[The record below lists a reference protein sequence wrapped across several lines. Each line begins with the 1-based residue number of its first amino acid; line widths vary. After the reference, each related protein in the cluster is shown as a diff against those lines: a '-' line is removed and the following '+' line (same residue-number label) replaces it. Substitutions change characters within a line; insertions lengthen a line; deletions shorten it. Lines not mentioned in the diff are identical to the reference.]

1 MYQTNTAFRIP
12 NTFVLDRNR
21 ERKAVF
27 YGRVS
32 TEHEAQLAALE
43 NQMQWYDEQ
52 AKFHPNWT
60 VLDKYIDEG
69 ITGTQ
74 AKKRPA
80 FMQMIEDAKQGEF
93 DLIVTREVC
102 RFARNTVDTLVMTR
116 ELKNYGV
123 EVYFVED
130 NIWTMDGD
138 GELRLTIM
146 ATLAQEESRKISE
159 RVRAGQKISRDN
171 GVLYGSGNIIGY
183 DRVDGTYVINEDQA
197 ETVRMIF
204 DLYLE
209 GLGETKICK
218 ELCRR
223 QRKDGH
229 GNVSWSVSKISR
241 ILRNAT
247 YMGYKCYLKS
257 YSNNYL
263 EQKRIKNLDESTYLY
278 VKGDFEPIIS
288 EEVFKRCEEIRK
300 SRTTKMVVNK
310 GERTYGKKASQDVW
324 LRKLRCACGSTF
336 RKNKWRTNQ
345 RGDTVFGYQ
354 CYNQVNNGSKSFREK
369 NGLDTDGYCDIRM
382 IGDWKLDLMAKKI
395 FESIWT
401 DKKDAVM
408 EAYKLLG
415 ECYQSDSSNNKAT
428 IAAVQGKISRATARL
443 DNLIAMRADGEI
455 SKEKFGELRQKAESE
470 LATLNEELDKLNAVS
485 DESAE
490 FLDMNAIKAAL
501 DEMIDFSGPT
511 IDENIIEK
519 FVSRIT
525 PIDNGHYRWDLNFT
539 QNKKQAIIGSVE
551 GRKGKATADIKE
563 YGENDEHSHRTYDK
577 SIQFSSN
584 GTIAYLCLIAAC
596 VAVIHGGGNFPRYHD
611 FGGLLAFSIELAVQG
626 LIRVAIEPQ
635 VPVEA
640 VLGYHDPGDECFHHT
655 FGHILSFV
663 TMGVL
668 LQRVLE
674 DSQLLGVVYHF
685 LGLSFSGQLFNFLL
699 EVLHLGFQLGALHA
713 EHLPAEV
720 ALSSHLDVGI
730 HLLLEPYQLR
740 LLCFQQCLG
749 IFFFLGVTDVGFQNG
764 ICKGQ
769 HLFLF
774 G

>member
-1 MYQTNTAFRIP
+1 
-12 NTFVLDRNR
+12 
-21 ERKAVF
+21 
-27 YGRVS
+27 
-32 TEHEAQLAALE
+32 
-43 NQMQWYDEQ
+43 MQWYEDQ
-52 AKFHPNWT
+52 AKYHPNWT

-80 FMQMIEDAKQGEF
+80 FMQMIEDAKQGDF

-183 DRVDGTYVINEDQA
+183 DRVNRTYVINEDQA

-218 ELCRR
+218 ELCHR

-278 VKGDFEPIIS
+278 VKGDFEPIIP

-300 SRTTKMVVNK
+300 TRTTKMIVNK
-310 GERTYGKKASQDVW
+310 GERTYGKRASQDVW
-324 LRKLRCACGSTF
+324 LRKLRCSCGSTF

-345 RGDTVFGYQ
+345 RGDTVYGYQ
-354 CYNQVNNGSKSFREK
+354 CYNQVNNGSKGFREK

-382 IGDWKLDLMAKKI
+382 VGDWKLDLMAKKI
-395 FESIWT
+395 FEAIWT
-401 DKKDAVM
+401 DRKEDAKM
-408 EAYKLLG
+408 AYKLLR
-415 ECYQSDSSNNKAT
+415 ECYQADASRNKAT
-428 IAAVQGKISRATARL
+428 IATVQGKISRATGRME
-443 DNLIAMRADGEI
+443 NLIAMRADGEI
-455 SKEKFGELRQKAESE
+455 SKEQFQTLRQKAETE
-470 LATLNEELDKLNAVS
+470 LAALNEELGRLNSAFD
-485 DESAE
+485 DETDA
-490 FLDMNAIKAAL
+490 LDMTAIEVAL
-501 DEMIDFSGPT
+501 DSMLDFSGPS
-511 IDENIIEK
+511 IDSNIIEK
-519 FVSRIT
+519 FVCRIT
-525 PIDNGHYRWDLNFT
+525 PVDNGHYRWDLNFAP
-539 QNKKQAIIGSVE
+539 NKKQAIIGAVE
-551 GRKGKATADIKE
+551 GRKGKASVEIKE
-563 YGENDEHSHRTYDK
+563 YGEDDEHPHRTYDR
-577 SIQFSSN
+577 SIQFSTD
-584 GTIAYLCLIAAC
+584 GTIAYFCLIAAG
-596 VAVIHGGGNFPRYHD
+596 AAAS
-611 FGGLLAFSIELAVQG
+611 LAIGTL
-626 LIRVAIEPQ
+626 
-635 VPVEA
+635 
-640 VLGYHDPGDECFHHT
+640 
-655 FGHILSFV
+655 
-663 TMGVL
+663 
-668 LQRVLE
+668 
-674 DSQLLGVVYHF
+674 
-685 LGLSFSGQLFNFLL
+685 
-699 EVLHLGFQLGALHA
+699 
-713 EHLPAEV
+713 
-720 ALSSHLDVGI
+720 
-730 HLLLEPYQLR
+730 
-740 LLCFQQCLG
+740 
-749 IFFFLGVTDVGFQNG
+749 
-764 ICKGQ
+764 KGEQ
-769 HLFLF
+769 ET
-774 G
+774 

>member
-1 MYQTNTAFRIP
+1 MYQTNTFTPYSTAYL
-12 NTFVLDRNR
+12 LDRNR
-21 ERKAVF
+21 ERKIVF

-43 NQMQWYDEQ
+43 NQMQWYDDQ
-52 AKFHPNWT
+52 AKYHPNWT

-102 RFARNTVDTLVMTR
+102 RFARNTVDTLVVTR

-183 DRVDGTYVINEDQA
+183 DRVNGTYVINEDQA
-197 ETVRMIF
+197 ETVRIIF

-218 ELCRR
+218 ELCKR

-263 EQKRIKNLDESTYLY
+263 EQKRIKNLDDSTYLY
-278 VKGDFEPIIS
+278 IKGDFEPIIS
-288 EEVFKRCEEIRK
+288 EEIFRRCEEIRK
-300 SRTTKMVVNK
+300 SRTTKMIVNK

-369 NGLDTDGYCDIRM
+369 NGLNVDGYCDVRM

-395 FESIWT
+395 FETIWT
-401 DKKDAVM
+401 DRKESVIQ
-408 EAYKLLG
+408 AYKLLN
-415 ECYQSDSSNNKAT
+415 ECFQSNTQNNKAA
-428 IAAVQGKISRATARL
+428 ISALQGKIARTTARL
-443 DNLIAMRADGEI
+443 DNLISMRADGEI
-455 SKEKFGELRQKAESE
+455 SKEQFKSMQQKA
-470 LATLNEELDKLNAVS
+470 TEELEALNAELKRITAETKEG
-485 DESAE
+485 ESS
-490 FLDMNAIKAAL
+490 LDMAAIQSAL
-501 DEMIDFSGPT
+501 DEILDFSKPT
-511 IDENIIEK
+511 INEKLIDK

-525 PIDNGHYRWDLNFT
+525 PIDNGHYRWDLNFAPGP
-539 QNKKQAIIGSVE
+539 KQAIIGHIE
-551 GRKGKATADIKE
+551 GRKGKGSVEVKE
-563 YGENDEHSHRTYDK
+563 YGENDEHSHRTYDQTIK
-577 SIQFSSN
+577 FSSN
-584 GTIAYLCLIAAC
+584 GTIAYLSLIAAC
-596 VAVIHGGGNFPRYHD
+596 AAAR
-611 FGGLLAFSIELAVQG
+611 
-626 LIRVAIEPQ
+626 RAI
-635 VPVEA
+635 
-640 VLGYHDPGDECFHHT
+640 GT
-655 FGHILSFV
+655 
-663 TMGVL
+663 
-668 LQRVLE
+668 R
-674 DSQLLGVVYHF
+674 
-685 LGLSFSGQLFNFLL
+685 
-699 EVLHLGFQLGALHA
+699 
-713 EHLPAEV
+713 
-720 ALSSHLDVGI
+720 
-730 HLLLEPYQLR
+730 
-740 LLCFQQCLG
+740 
-749 IFFFLGVTDVGFQNG
+749 
-764 ICKGQ
+764 KGEQ
-769 HLFLF
+769 ET
-774 G
+774 

>member
-1 MYQTNTAFRIP
+1 MYQTNTVFQIP

-43 NQMQWYDEQ
+43 NQMQWYEDQ
-52 AKFHPNWT
+52 AKYHPNWT

-80 FMQMIEDAKQGEF
+80 FMQMIEDAKQGDF

-183 DRVDGTYVINEDQA
+183 DRVNGTYVINEDQA

-204 DLYLE
+204 ALYLE

-257 YSNNYL
+257 FSNNYL

-278 VKGDFEPIIS
+278 VKGDFEPIIP

-300 SRTTKMVVNK
+300 TRTTKMIVNK
-310 GERTYGKKASQDVW
+310 GERTYGKRASQDVW
-324 LRKLRCACGSTF
+324 LRKLRCSCGSTF

-345 RGDTVFGYQ
+345 RGDTVYGYQ
-354 CYNQVNNGSKSFREK
+354 CYNQVNNGSKGFREK

-395 FESIWT
+395 FEVIWT
-401 DKKDAVM
+401 GRKEDAKL
-408 EAYKLLG
+408 AYKLLR
-415 ECYQSDSSNNKAT
+415 ECYQADASRNKAT
-428 IAAVQGKISRATARL
+428 IAAIQGKISRVTGRME
-443 DNLIAMRADGEI
+443 NLIAMRADGEI
-455 SKEKFGELRQKAESE
+455 SKEQFQTLRQKVETE
-470 LATLNEELDKLNAVS
+470 LAALNEELGRLNSAFD
-485 DESAE
+485 DETEA
-490 FLDMNAIKAAL
+490 LDMTAIEAAL
-501 DEMIDFSGPT
+501 DSMLDFSGPS
-511 IDENIIEK
+511 IDSNVIEK
-519 FVSRIT
+519 FVCRIT
-525 PIDNGHYRWDLNFT
+525 PVDNGHYRWDLNFAP
-539 QNKKQAIIGSVE
+539 NKKQAIIGAIE
-551 GRKGKATADIKE
+551 GRKGKASVEIKE
-563 YGENDEHSHRTYDK
+563 YGEDDEHPHRTYDR
-577 SIQFSSN
+577 SIQFSTD
-584 GTIAYLCLIAAC
+584 GTIAYFCLIAAC
-596 VAVIHGGGNFPRYHD
+596 AAARRAMGTRK
-611 FGGLLAFSIELAVQG
+611 GLQE
-626 LIRVAIEPQ
+626 
-635 VPVEA
+635 
-640 VLGYHDPGDECFHHT
+640 T
-655 FGHILSFV
+655 
-663 TMGVL
+663 
-668 LQRVLE
+668 
-674 DSQLLGVVYHF
+674 
-685 LGLSFSGQLFNFLL
+685 
-699 EVLHLGFQLGALHA
+699 
-713 EHLPAEV
+713 
-720 ALSSHLDVGI
+720 
-730 HLLLEPYQLR
+730 
-740 LLCFQQCLG
+740 
-749 IFFFLGVTDVGFQNG
+749 
-764 ICKGQ
+764 
-769 HLFLF
+769 
-774 G
+774 

>member
-1 MYQTNTAFRIP
+1 MYQTNTVFQIP

-43 NQMQWYDEQ
+43 NQMQWYEDQ
-52 AKFHPNWT
+52 AKYHPNWT

-80 FMQMIEDAKQGEF
+80 FMQMIEDAKQGDF

-183 DRVDGTYVINEDQA
+183 DRVNGTYVINEDQA

-278 VKGDFEPIIS
+278 VKGDFEPIIP

-300 SRTTKMVVNK
+300 TRTTKMIVNK
-310 GERTYGKKASQDVW
+310 GERTYGKRASQDVW
-324 LRKLRCACGSTF
+324 LRKLRCSCGSTF

-345 RGDTVFGYQ
+345 RGDTVYGYQ
-354 CYNQVNNGSKSFREK
+354 CYNQVNNGSKGFREK

-382 IGDWKLDLMAKKI
+382 VGDWKLDLMAKKI
-395 FESIWT
+395 FETIWT
-401 DKKDAVM
+401 DRKEDAKL
-408 EAYKLLG
+408 AYKLLR
-415 ECYQSDSSNNKAT
+415 ECYQADASRNKAT
-428 IAAVQGKISRATARL
+428 IAAVQGKISRATGRME
-443 DNLIAMRADGEI
+443 NLIAMRADGEI
-455 SKEKFGELRQKAESE
+455 SKEQFQTLRQKAETE
-470 LATLNEELDKLNAVS
+470 LAALNEELGRLNSAFD
-485 DESAE
+485 DETDA
-490 FLDMNAIKAAL
+490 LDMAAIEAAL
-501 DEMIDFSGPT
+501 DSMLDFSGPT
-511 IDENIIEK
+511 IDSNIIEK
-519 FVSRIT
+519 FVCRIT
-525 PIDNGHYRWDLNFT
+525 PVDNGHYRWDLNFAP
-539 QNKKQAIIGSVE
+539 NKKQAIIGAVE
-551 GRKGKATADIKE
+551 GRKGKASVEIKE
-563 YGENDEHSHRTYDK
+563 YGEDDEHPHRTYDR
-577 SIQFSSN
+577 SIQFSTD
-584 GTIAYLCLIAAC
+584 GTIAYFCLIAAC
-596 VAVIHGGGNFPRYHD
+596 ADRLINRGFLLIEHCSHSPSYVTRKSFRFP
-611 FGGLLAFSIELAVQG
+611 L
-626 LIRVAIEPQ
+626 
-635 VPVEA
+635 
-640 VLGYHDPGDECFHHT
+640 T
-655 FGHILSFV
+655 LS
-663 TMGVL
+663 
-668 LQRVLE
+668 
-674 DSQLLGVVYHF
+674 S
-685 LGLSFSGQLFNFLL
+685 SFSSCP
-699 EVLHLGFQLGALHA
+699 
-713 EHLPAEV
+713 LP
-720 ALSSHLDVGI
+720 
-730 HLLLEPYQLR
+730 
-740 LLCFQQCLG
+740 
-749 IFFFLGVTDVGFQNG
+749 
-764 ICKGQ
+764 
-769 HLFLF
+769 
-774 G
+774 

>member
-1 MYQTNTAFRIP
+1 MYNVNTAYNTNTALRMPGTMI
-12 NTFVLDRNR
+12 LDRNR
-21 ERKAVF
+21 ERRIVF

-43 NQMQWYDEQ
+43 NQMQWYDDQ

-80 FMQMIEDAKQGEF
+80 FMQMVRDAKQGEF

-102 RFARNTVDTLVMTR
+102 RFARNTVDTLVVTR

-146 ATLAQEESRKISE
+146 ATLAQEESRKVSE
-159 RVRAGQKISRDN
+159 RVRAGQQISRQN
-171 GVLYGSGNIIGY
+171 GTLYGCGNIIGY
-183 DRVDGTYVINEDQA
+183 DLKRNIGEDGKWNPSENTYVINEEQA

-288 EEVFKRCEEIRK
+288 EEVFQHCEEIRK
-300 SRTTKMVVNK
+300 SRTTKMIVNK

-401 DKKDAVM
+401 DRKAAVL
-408 EAYKLLG
+408 EAYKILR
-415 ECYQSDSSNNKAT
+415 ECYQSDSHNNKAT
-428 IAAVQGKISRATARL
+428 ISAIQGKIARSSAKM
-443 DNLIAMRADGEI
+443 DNLITMRADGEI
-455 SKEKFGELRQKAESE
+455 SKEQFQSLRKKTE
-470 LATLNEELDKLNAVS
+470 EELSSLNAELERLNVS
-485 DESAE
+485 FEDET
-490 FLDMNAIKAAL
+490 AAL
-501 DEMIDFSGPT
+501 DLSAIQAALDTMVDFSSDK
-511 IDENIIEK
+511 IDESVIDK

-525 PIDNGHYRWDLNFT
+525 PIDNGHYRWDLNFAPGR
-539 QNKKQAIIGSVE
+539 KQAIIGCVE
-551 GRKGKATADIKE
+551 GRKGKATAEVKE
-563 YGENDEHSHRTYDK
+563 YGEDNECPHHTYDK
-577 SIQFSSN
+577 SIQFSAN

-596 VAVIHGGGNFPRYHD
+596 AAAR
-611 FGGLLAFSIELAVQG
+611 
-626 LIRVAIEPQ
+626 RAI
-635 VPVEA
+635 
-640 VLGYHDPGDECFHHT
+640 GT
-655 FGHILSFV
+655 
-663 TMGVL
+663 
-668 LQRVLE
+668 R
-674 DSQLLGVVYHF
+674 
-685 LGLSFSGQLFNFLL
+685 
-699 EVLHLGFQLGALHA
+699 
-713 EHLPAEV
+713 
-720 ALSSHLDVGI
+720 
-730 HLLLEPYQLR
+730 
-740 LLCFQQCLG
+740 
-749 IFFFLGVTDVGFQNG
+749 NG
-764 ICKGQ
+764 EQ
-769 HLFLF
+769 ET
-774 G
+774 

>member
-1 MYQTNTAFRIP
+1 
-12 NTFVLDRNR
+12 
-21 ERKAVF
+21 
-27 YGRVS
+27 
-32 TEHEAQLAALE
+32 
-43 NQMQWYDEQ
+43 
-52 AKFHPNWT
+52 
-60 VLDKYIDEG
+60 
-69 ITGTQ
+69 
-74 AKKRPA
+74 
-80 FMQMIEDAKQGEF
+80 MIEDAKQGEF

-116 ELKNYGV
+116 QLKNYGV

-183 DRVDGTYVINEDQA
+183 DRVGGTYVINEEQA
-197 ETVRMIF
+197 ETVQMIF

-218 ELCRR
+218 ELCRC

-300 SRTTKMVVNK
+300 SRTTKMIVNK

-336 RKNKWRTNQ
+336 RKNKWRKNQ

-369 NGLDTDGYCDIRM
+369 NGLDTEGYCGIRM

-395 FESIWT
+395 FETIWT
-401 DKKDAVM
+401 DRKSAVI
-408 EAYKLLG
+408 EAYKLLQ
-415 ECYQSDSSNNKAT
+415 ECYQSDNNKNTAT
-428 IAAVQGKISRATARL
+428 ISAIQGKLSRATARM

-455 SKEKFGELRQKAESE
+455 SKEQFQGMRKKAETE
-470 LATLNEELDKLNAVS
+470 IAALNEELNKLNITS
-485 DESAE
+485 DETVQS
-490 FLDMNAIKAAL
+490 LDMEAIKKAL
-501 DEMIDFSGPT
+501 DEVIDFSGPK
-511 IDENIIEK
+511 ISENIIDK

-525 PIDNGHYRWDLNFT
+525 PIDDGHYRWDLNFT
-539 QNKKQAIIGSVE
+539 LGSKQAIIGCIE
-551 GRKGKATADIKE
+551 GRKGKASVEIKE

-596 VAVIHGGGNFPRYHD
+596 AALR
-611 FGGLLAFSIELAVQG
+611 
-626 LIRVAIEPQ
+626 RAI
-635 VPVEA
+635 
-640 VLGYHDPGDECFHHT
+640 GT
-655 FGHILSFV
+655 
-663 TMGVL
+663 
-668 LQRVLE
+668 R
-674 DSQLLGVVYHF
+674 
-685 LGLSFSGQLFNFLL
+685 
-699 EVLHLGFQLGALHA
+699 
-713 EHLPAEV
+713 
-720 ALSSHLDVGI
+720 
-730 HLLLEPYQLR
+730 
-740 LLCFQQCLG
+740 
-749 IFFFLGVTDVGFQNG
+749 
-764 ICKGQ
+764 KGEQ
-769 HLFLF
+769 ET
-774 G
+774 

>member
-1 MYQTNTAFRIP
+1 MYQTNTVFQIP

-43 NQMQWYDEQ
+43 NQMQWYEDQ
-52 AKFHPNWT
+52 AKYHPNWT

-80 FMQMIEDAKQGEF
+80 FMQMIEDAKQGDF

-183 DRVDGTYVINEDQA
+183 DRVNGTYVINEDQA

-223 QRKDGH
+223 QWKDGH

-241 ILRNAT
+241 ILKNAT

-257 YSNNYL
+257 FSNNYL

-278 VKGDFEPIIS
+278 VKGDFEPIIP

-300 SRTTKMVVNK
+300 TRTTKMIVNK
-310 GERTYGKKASQDVW
+310 GERTYGKRASQDVW
-324 LRKLRCACGSTF
+324 LRKLRCSCGSTF

-345 RGDTVFGYQ
+345 RGDTVYGYQ
-354 CYNQVNNGSKSFREK
+354 CYNQVNNGSKGFREK

-395 FESIWT
+395 FEVIWT
-401 DKKDAVM
+401 GRKEDAKL
-408 EAYKLLG
+408 AYKLLR
-415 ECYQSDSSNNKAT
+415 ECYQADASRNKAT
-428 IAAVQGKISRATARL
+428 IAAIQGKISRVTGRME
-443 DNLIAMRADGEI
+443 NLIAMRADGEI
-455 SKEKFGELRQKAESE
+455 SKEQFQTLRQKAETE
-470 LATLNEELDKLNAVS
+470 LAALNEELGRLNSAFD
-485 DESAE
+485 DETDT
-490 FLDMNAIKAAL
+490 LDMTAIEAAL
-501 DEMIDFSGPT
+501 DSMLDFSGPS
-511 IDENIIEK
+511 IDSNIIEK
-519 FVSRIT
+519 FVCRIT
-525 PIDNGHYRWDLNFT
+525 PVDNGHYRWDLNFAP
-539 QNKKQAIIGSVE
+539 NKKQAIIGAIE
-551 GRKGKATADIKE
+551 GRKGKASVEIKE
-563 YGENDEHSHRTYDK
+563 YGEDDEHPHRTYDR
-577 SIQFSSN
+577 SIQFSTD
-584 GTIAYLCLIAAC
+584 GTIAYFCLIAAC
-596 VAVIHGGGNFPRYHD
+596 AAAS
-611 FGGLLAFSIELAVQG
+611 LAIG
-626 LIRVAIEPQ
+626 TR
-635 VPVEA
+635 
-640 VLGYHDPGDECFHHT
+640 
-655 FGHILSFV
+655 
-663 TMGVL
+663 
-668 LQRVLE
+668 
-674 DSQLLGVVYHF
+674 
-685 LGLSFSGQLFNFLL
+685 
-699 EVLHLGFQLGALHA
+699 
-713 EHLPAEV
+713 
-720 ALSSHLDVGI
+720 
-730 HLLLEPYQLR
+730 
-740 LLCFQQCLG
+740 
-749 IFFFLGVTDVGFQNG
+749 
-764 ICKGQ
+764 
-769 HLFLF
+769 
-774 G
+774 

>member
-1 MYQTNTAFRIP
+1 MYQTNTVFQIP

-43 NQMQWYDEQ
+43 NQMQWYEDQ
-52 AKFHPNWT
+52 AKYHPNWT

-80 FMQMIEDAKQGEF
+80 FMQMIEDAKQGDF

-183 DRVDGTYVINEDQA
+183 DRVNGTYVINEDQA

-278 VKGDFEPIIS
+278 DAAVKGIAKHFRNVRCKPPFLSHRRQPSRFLKLVLDGCYPHSTQVHII
-288 EEVFKRCEEIRK
+288 
-300 SRTTKMVVNK
+300 N
-310 GERTYGKKASQDVW
+310 
-324 LRKLRCACGSTF
+324 
-336 RKNKWRTNQ
+336 
-345 RGDTVFGYQ
+345 
-354 CYNQVNNGSKSFREK
+354 
-369 NGLDTDGYCDIRM
+369 
-382 IGDWKLDLMAKKI
+382 
-395 FESIWT
+395 
-401 DKKDAVM
+401 
-408 EAYKLLG
+408 
-415 ECYQSDSSNNKAT
+415 
-428 IAAVQGKISRATARL
+428 
-443 DNLIAMRADGEI
+443 
-455 SKEKFGELRQKAESE
+455 
-470 LATLNEELDKLNAVS
+470 
-485 DESAE
+485 
-490 FLDMNAIKAAL
+490 
-501 DEMIDFSGPT
+501 
-511 IDENIIEK
+511 
-519 FVSRIT
+519 
-525 PIDNGHYRWDLNFT
+525 
-539 QNKKQAIIGSVE
+539 
-551 GRKGKATADIKE
+551 
-563 YGENDEHSHRTYDK
+563 HSHR
-577 SIQFSSN
+577 
-584 GTIAYLCLIAAC
+584 LCLFGVDDQLLADTVVSEDIP
-596 VAVIHGGGNFPRYHD
+596 VAVEHTVLHR
-611 FGGLLAFSIELAVQG
+611 GLLSGFYTDGCLAALVLCKRCHYRKPQFAVAVKGFDVIVEEKHLNTVFLQQPSVLKGIHCVSRKTGNLTGNNHIELLLPCILNHFHKLRTLLSRCSRNTFINILCGQSPVRSCRQNW
-626 LIRVAIEPQ
+626 LI
-635 VPVEA
+635 PVK
-640 VLGYHDPGDECFHHT
+640 L
-655 FGHILSFV
+655 V
-663 TMGVL
+663 T
-668 LQRVLE
+668 E
-674 DSQLLGVVYHF
+674 S
-685 LGLSFSGQLFNFLL
+685 
-699 EVLHLGFQLGALHA
+699 
-713 EHLPAEV
+713 
-720 ALSSHLDVGI
+720 
-730 HLLLEPYQLR
+730 
-740 LLCFQQCLG
+740 
-749 IFFFLGVTDVGFQNG
+749 
-764 ICKGQ
+764 
-769 HLFLF
+769 
-774 G
+774 

>member
-1 MYQTNTAFRIP
+1 MYQTNTFIP
-12 NTFVLDRNR
+12 YSTAYLLDRNR
-21 ERKAVF
+21 ERRIVF

-43 NQMQWYDEQ
+43 NQMQWYDDQ
-52 AKFHPNWT
+52 AKYHPNWT

-102 RFARNTVDTLVMTR
+102 RFARNTVDTLVVTR

-183 DRVDGTYVINEDQA
+183 DRVNGTYVINEDQA

-288 EEVFKRCEEIRK
+288 EEIFRRCEEIRK
-300 SRTTKMVVNK
+300 SRTTKMIVNK

-369 NGLDTDGYCDIRM
+369 NGLNVDGYCDVRM

-395 FESIWT
+395 FETIWT
-401 DKKDAVM
+401 DRKESVIQ
-408 EAYKLLG
+408 AYKLLN
-415 ECYQSDSSNNKAT
+415 ECFQSNTQNNKAA
-428 IAAVQGKISRATARL
+428 ISALQGKIARTTARL
-443 DNLIAMRADGEI
+443 DNLISMRADGEI
-455 SKEKFGELRQKAESE
+455 SKEQFKSMQQKA
-470 LATLNEELDKLNAVS
+470 TEELEALNAELKRITVETKEG
-485 DESAE
+485 ESS
-490 FLDMNAIKAAL
+490 LDMAAIQSAL
-501 DEMIDFSGPT
+501 DEILDFSKPT
-511 IDENIIEK
+511 INEKLIDK

-525 PIDNGHYRWDLNFT
+525 PIDNGHYRWDLNFAPGP
-539 QNKKQAIIGSVE
+539 KQAIIGLIE
-551 GRKGKATADIKE
+551 GRKGKGSVEVKE
-563 YGENDEHSHRTYDK
+563 YGENDEHSHRTYDQTIK
-577 SIQFSSN
+577 FSSN
-584 GTIAYLCLIAAC
+584 GTIAYLSLIAAC
-596 VAVIHGGGNFPRYHD
+596 AAER
-611 FGGLLAFSIELAVQG
+611 
-626 LIRVAIEPQ
+626 RAI
-635 VPVEA
+635 
-640 VLGYHDPGDECFHHT
+640 GT
-655 FGHILSFV
+655 
-663 TMGVL
+663 
-668 LQRVLE
+668 R
-674 DSQLLGVVYHF
+674 
-685 LGLSFSGQLFNFLL
+685 
-699 EVLHLGFQLGALHA
+699 
-713 EHLPAEV
+713 
-720 ALSSHLDVGI
+720 
-730 HLLLEPYQLR
+730 
-740 LLCFQQCLG
+740 
-749 IFFFLGVTDVGFQNG
+749 
-764 ICKGQ
+764 KGEQ
-769 HLFLF
+769 DT
-774 G
+774 

>member
-1 MYQTNTAFRIP
+1 
-12 NTFVLDRNR
+12 
-21 ERKAVF
+21 
-27 YGRVS
+27 
-32 TEHEAQLAALE
+32 
-43 NQMQWYDEQ
+43 MQWYEDQ
-52 AKFHPNWT
+52 AKYHPNWT

-80 FMQMIEDAKQGEF
+80 FMQMIEDAKQGDF

-183 DRVDGTYVINEDQA
+183 DRVNRTYVINEDQA

-218 ELCRR
+218 ELCHR

-278 VKGDFEPIIS
+278 VKGDFEPIIP

-300 SRTTKMVVNK
+300 TRTTKMIVNK
-310 GERTYGKKASQDVW
+310 GERTYGKRASQDVW
-324 LRKLRCACGSTF
+324 LRKLRCSCGSTF

-345 RGDTVFGYQ
+345 RGDTVYGYQ
-354 CYNQVNNGSKSFREK
+354 CYNQVNNGSKGFREK

-382 IGDWKLDLMAKKI
+382 VGDWKLDLMAKKI
-395 FESIWT
+395 FEAIWT
-401 DKKDAVM
+401 DRKEDAKM
-408 EAYKLLG
+408 AYKLLR
-415 ECYQSDSSNNKAT
+415 ECYQADASRNKAT
-428 IAAVQGKISRATARL
+428 IATVQGKISRATGRME
-443 DNLIAMRADGEI
+443 NLIAMRADGEI
-455 SKEKFGELRQKAESE
+455 SKEQFQTLRQKAETE
-470 LATLNEELDKLNAVS
+470 LAALNEELGRLNSAFD
-485 DESAE
+485 DETDA
-490 FLDMNAIKAAL
+490 LDMTAIEAAL
-501 DEMIDFSGPT
+501 DSMLDFSGPS
-511 IDENIIEK
+511 IDSNIIEK
-519 FVSRIT
+519 FVCRIT
-525 PIDNGHYRWDLNFT
+525 PVDNGHYRWDLNFAP
-539 QNKKQAIIGSVE
+539 NKKQAIIGAVE
-551 GRKGKATADIKE
+551 GRKGKASVEIKE
-563 YGENDEHSHRTYDK
+563 YGEDDEHPHRTYDR
-577 SIQFSSN
+577 SIQFSTD
-584 GTIAYLCLIAAC
+584 GTIAYFCLIAA
-596 VAVIHGGGNFPRYHD
+596 
-611 FGGLLAFSIELAVQG
+611 
-626 LIRVAIEPQ
+626 
-635 VPVEA
+635 
-640 VLGYHDPGDECFHHT
+640 
-655 FGHILSFV
+655 
-663 TMGVL
+663 
-668 LQRVLE
+668 
-674 DSQLLGVVYHF
+674 
-685 LGLSFSGQLFNFLL
+685 
-699 EVLHLGFQLGALHA
+699 
-713 EHLPAEV
+713 
-720 ALSSHLDVGI
+720 
-730 HLLLEPYQLR
+730 
-740 LLCFQQCLG
+740 
-749 IFFFLGVTDVGFQNG
+749 
-764 ICKGQ
+764 
-769 HLFLF
+769 
-774 G
+774 

>member
-1 MYQTNTAFRIP
+1 MYQTNMVFQIP

-43 NQMQWYDEQ
+43 NQMQWYEDQ
-52 AKFHPNWT
+52 AKYHPNWT

-80 FMQMIEDAKQGEF
+80 FMQMIEDAKQGDF

-183 DRVDGTYVINEDQA
+183 DRVNGTYVINEDQA

-241 ILRNAT
+241 ILKNAT

-257 YSNNYL
+257 FSNNYL

-278 VKGDFEPIIS
+278 VKGDFEPIIP

-300 SRTTKMVVNK
+300 TRTTKMIVNK
-310 GERTYGKKASQDVW
+310 GERTYGKRASQDVW
-324 LRKLRCACGSTF
+324 LRKLRCSCGSTF

-345 RGDTVFGYQ
+345 RGDTVYGYQ
-354 CYNQVNNGSKSFREK
+354 CYNQVNNGSKGFREK

-395 FESIWT
+395 FEVIWT
-401 DKKDAVM
+401 GRKEDAKL
-408 EAYKLLG
+408 AYKLLR
-415 ECYQSDSSNNKAT
+415 ECYQADASRNKAT
-428 IAAVQGKISRATARL
+428 IAAIQGKISRVTGRME
-443 DNLIAMRADGEI
+443 NLIAMRADGEI
-455 SKEKFGELRQKAESE
+455 SKEQFQTLRQKVETE
-470 LATLNEELDKLNAVS
+470 LAALNEELGRLNSAFD
-485 DESAE
+485 DETEA
-490 FLDMNAIKAAL
+490 LDMTAIEAAL
-501 DEMIDFSGPT
+501 DSMLDFSGPS
-511 IDENIIEK
+511 IDSNIIEK
-519 FVSRIT
+519 FVCRIT
-525 PIDNGHYRWDLNFT
+525 PVDNGHYRWDLNFAP
-539 QNKKQAIIGSVE
+539 NKKQAIIGAIE
-551 GRKGKATADIKE
+551 GRKGKTSVEIKE
-563 YGENDEHSHRTYDK
+563 YGEDDEHPHRTYDR
-577 SIQFSSN
+577 SIQFSTD
-584 GTIAYLCLIAAC
+584 GTIAYFCLIAAC
-596 VAVIHGGGNFPRYHD
+596 AAARRAMGTRK
-611 FGGLLAFSIELAVQG
+611 GLQE
-626 LIRVAIEPQ
+626 
-635 VPVEA
+635 
-640 VLGYHDPGDECFHHT
+640 T
-655 FGHILSFV
+655 
-663 TMGVL
+663 
-668 LQRVLE
+668 
-674 DSQLLGVVYHF
+674 
-685 LGLSFSGQLFNFLL
+685 
-699 EVLHLGFQLGALHA
+699 
-713 EHLPAEV
+713 
-720 ALSSHLDVGI
+720 
-730 HLLLEPYQLR
+730 
-740 LLCFQQCLG
+740 
-749 IFFFLGVTDVGFQNG
+749 
-764 ICKGQ
+764 
-769 HLFLF
+769 
-774 G
+774 

>member
-1 MYQTNTAFRIP
+1 MYQANTVFKIP
-12 NTFVLDRNR
+12 NTFILDRNR

-43 NQMQWYDEQ
+43 NQMQWYEDQ
-52 AKFHPNWT
+52 AKYHPNWT

-80 FMQMIEDAKQGEF
+80 FMQMIEDAKRGDF

-116 ELKNYGV
+116 ELKNFGV

-183 DRVDGTYVINEDQA
+183 DRVNGTYVINEDQA

-278 VKGDFEPIIS
+278 VKGDFEPIIP

-300 SRTTKMVVNK
+300 TRTTKMIVNK
-310 GERTYGKKASQDVW
+310 GERTYGKRASQDVW

-345 RGDTVFGYQ
+345 RGDTVYGYQ
-354 CYNQVNNGSKSFREK
+354 CYNQVNNGSKVFREK

-401 DKKDAVM
+401 DRKEDAKL
-408 EAYKLLG
+408 AYKLLR
-415 ECYQSDSSNNKAT
+415 ECYQSDASRNKGT
-428 IAAVQGKISRATARL
+428 IAAVQGKISRATARME
-443 DNLIAMRADGEI
+443 NLIAMRADGEI
-455 SKEKFGELRQKAESE
+455 SKEQFQTLRQKAETE
-470 LATLNEELDKLNAVS
+470 LADLNEELNRLNAAFE
-485 DESAE
+485 DETDA
-490 FLDMNAIKAAL
+490 LDIAAIEAAL
-501 DEMIDFSGPT
+501 DSMLDFSVQT
-511 IDENIIEK
+511 IDSNIIEK
-519 FVSRIT
+519 FVCRIT
-525 PIDNGHYRWDLNFT
+525 PVDNGHYRWDLNFAP
-539 QNKKQAIIGSVE
+539 NKKQAIIGAIK
-551 GRKGKATADIKE
+551 GRKGKASVEIKE
-563 YGENDEHSHRTYDK
+563 YGEDDEHPHRTYDR
-577 SIQFSSN
+577 SIQFSTD
-584 GTIAYLCLIAAC
+584 GTIAYFCLMAAC
-596 VAVIHGGGNFPRYHD
+596 AAARR
-611 FGGLLAFSIELAVQG
+611 A
-626 LIRVAIEPQ
+626 
-635 VPVEA
+635 
-640 VLGYHDPGDECFHHT
+640 
-655 FGHILSFV
+655 
-663 TMGVL
+663 MGT
-668 LQRVLE
+668 R
-674 DSQLLGVVYHF
+674 
-685 LGLSFSGQLFNFLL
+685 
-699 EVLHLGFQLGALHA
+699 
-713 EHLPAEV
+713 
-720 ALSSHLDVGI
+720 
-730 HLLLEPYQLR
+730 
-740 LLCFQQCLG
+740 
-749 IFFFLGVTDVGFQNG
+749 
-764 ICKGQ
+764 KGEQ
-769 HLFLF
+769 DT
-774 G
+774 

>member
-1 MYQTNTAFRIP
+1 MYQTNTFTPYSTAYL
-12 NTFVLDRNR
+12 LDRNR
-21 ERKAVF
+21 ERKIVF

-43 NQMQWYDEQ
+43 NQMQWYDDQ
-52 AKFHPNWT
+52 AKYHPNWT

-102 RFARNTVDTLVMTR
+102 RFARNTVDTLVVTR

-183 DRVDGTYVINEDQA
+183 DRVNGTYVINEDQA
-197 ETVRMIF
+197 ETVRIIF

-218 ELCRR
+218 ELCKR

-263 EQKRIKNLDESTYLY
+263 EQKRIKNLDDSTYLY
-278 VKGDFEPIIS
+278 IKGDFEPIIS
-288 EEVFKRCEEIRK
+288 EEIFRRCEEIRK
-300 SRTTKMVVNK
+300 SRTTKMIVNK

-369 NGLDTDGYCDIRM
+369 NGLNVDGYCDVRM

-395 FESIWT
+395 FETIWT
-401 DKKDAVM
+401 DRKESVIQ
-408 EAYKLLG
+408 AYKLLN
-415 ECYQSDSSNNKAT
+415 ECFQSNTQNNKAA
-428 IAAVQGKISRATARL
+428 ISALQGKIARTTARL
-443 DNLIAMRADGEI
+443 DNLISMRADGEI
-455 SKEKFGELRQKAESE
+455 SKEQFKSMQQKA
-470 LATLNEELDKLNAVS
+470 TEELEALNAELKRITAETKEG
-485 DESAE
+485 ESS
-490 FLDMNAIKAAL
+490 LDMAAIQSAL
-501 DEMIDFSGPT
+501 DEILDFSKPT
-511 IDENIIEK
+511 INEKLIDK

-525 PIDNGHYRWDLNFT
+525 PIDNGHYRWDLNFAPGP
-539 QNKKQAIIGSVE
+539 KQAIIGHIE
-551 GRKGKATADIKE
+551 GRKGKGSVEVKE
-563 YGENDEHSHRTYDK
+563 YGENDEHSHRTYDQTIK
-577 SIQFSSN
+577 FSSN
-584 GTIAYLCLIAAC
+584 GTIAYLSLIAAC
-596 VAVIHGGGNFPRYHD
+596 AER
-611 FGGLLAFSIELAVQG
+611 QK
-626 LIRVAIEPQ
+626 Q
-635 VPVEA
+635 W
-640 VLGYHDPGDECFHHT
+640 
-655 FGHILSFV
+655 
-663 TMGVL
+663 
-668 LQRVLE
+668 
-674 DSQLLGVVYHF
+674 
-685 LGLSFSGQLFNFLL
+685 
-699 EVLHLGFQLGALHA
+699 GF
-713 EHLPAEV
+713 
-720 ALSSHLDVGI
+720 
-730 HLLLEPYQLR
+730 
-740 LLCFQQCLG
+740 
-749 IFFFLGVTDVGFQNG
+749 
-764 ICKGQ
+764 
-769 HLFLF
+769 
-774 G
+774 

>member
-1 MYQTNTAFRIP
+1 MYQANTVFKIP
-12 NTFVLDRNR
+12 NTFILDRNR

-43 NQMQWYDEQ
+43 NQMQWYEDQ
-52 AKFHPNWT
+52 AKYHPNWT

-80 FMQMIEDAKQGEF
+80 FMQMIEDAKRGDF

-116 ELKNYGV
+116 ELKNFGV

-183 DRVDGTYVINEDQA
+183 DRVNGTYVINEDQA

-278 VKGDFEPIIS
+278 VKGDFEPIIP

-300 SRTTKMVVNK
+300 TRTTKMIVNK
-310 GERTYGKKASQDVW
+310 GERTYGKRASQDVW

-345 RGDTVFGYQ
+345 RGDTVYGYQ
-354 CYNQVNNGSKSFREK
+354 CYNQVNNGSKVFREK

-401 DKKDAVM
+401 DRKEDAKL
-408 EAYKLLG
+408 AYKLLR
-415 ECYQSDSSNNKAT
+415 ECYQSDASRNKGT
-428 IAAVQGKISRATARL
+428 IAAVQGKISRATARME
-443 DNLIAMRADGEI
+443 NLIAMRADGEI
-455 SKEKFGELRQKAESE
+455 SKEQFQTLRQKAETE
-470 LATLNEELDKLNAVS
+470 LADLNEELNRLNAAFE
-485 DESAE
+485 DETDA
-490 FLDMNAIKAAL
+490 LDIAAIEAAL
-501 DEMIDFSGPT
+501 DSMLDFSVQT
-511 IDENIIEK
+511 IDSNIIEK
-519 FVSRIT
+519 FVCRIT
-525 PIDNGHYRWDLNFT
+525 PVDNGHYRWDLNFAP
-539 QNKKQAIIGSVE
+539 NKKQAIIGAIK
-551 GRKGKATADIKE
+551 GRKGKASVEIKE
-563 YGENDEHSHRTYDK
+563 YGEDDEHPHRTYDR
-577 SIQFSSN
+577 SIQFSTD
-584 GTIAYLCLIAAC
+584 GTIAYFCLMAAC
-596 VAVIHGGGNFPRYHD
+596 DASN
-611 FGGLLAFSIELAVQG
+611 
-626 LIRVAIEPQ
+626 
-635 VPVEA
+635 
-640 VLGYHDPGDECFHHT
+640 T
-655 FGHILSFV
+655 
-663 TMGVL
+663 
-668 LQRVLE
+668 
-674 DSQLLGVVYHF
+674 
-685 LGLSFSGQLFNFLL
+685 
-699 EVLHLGFQLGALHA
+699 
-713 EHLPAEV
+713 
-720 ALSSHLDVGI
+720 
-730 HLLLEPYQLR
+730 
-740 LLCFQQCLG
+740 
-749 IFFFLGVTDVGFQNG
+749 
-764 ICKGQ
+764 
-769 HLFLF
+769 
-774 G
+774 

>member
-1 MYQTNTAFRIP
+1 MYQTNTVFQIP

-43 NQMQWYDEQ
+43 NQMQWYEDQ
-52 AKFHPNWT
+52 AKYHPNWT

-80 FMQMIEDAKQGEF
+80 FMQMIEDAKQGDF

-183 DRVDGTYVINEDQA
+183 DRVNGTYVINEDQA

-278 VKGDFEPIIS
+278 VKGDFEPIIP

-300 SRTTKMVVNK
+300 TRTTKMIVNK
-310 GERTYGKKASQDVW
+310 GERTYGKRASQDVW
-324 LRKLRCACGSTF
+324 LRKLRCSCGSTF

-345 RGDTVFGYQ
+345 RGDTVYGYQ
-354 CYNQVNNGSKSFREK
+354 CYNQVNNGSKGFREK

-382 IGDWKLDLMAKKI
+382 VGDWKLDLMAKKI
-395 FESIWT
+395 FETIWT
-401 DKKDAVM
+401 DRKEDAKL
-408 EAYKLLG
+408 AYKLLR
-415 ECYQSDSSNNKAT
+415 ECYQADASRNKAT
-428 IAAVQGKISRATARL
+428 IAAVQGKISRATGRME
-443 DNLIAMRADGEI
+443 NLIAMRADGEI
-455 SKEKFGELRQKAESE
+455 SKEQFQTLRQKAETE
-470 LATLNEELDKLNAVS
+470 LAALNEELGRLNSAFD
-485 DESAE
+485 DETDA
-490 FLDMNAIKAAL
+490 LDMAAIEAAL
-501 DEMIDFSGPT
+501 DSMLDFSGPT
-511 IDENIIEK
+511 IDSNIIEK
-519 FVSRIT
+519 FVCRIT
-525 PIDNGHYRWDLNFT
+525 PVDNGHYRWDLNFAP
-539 QNKKQAIIGSVE
+539 NKKQAIIGAVE
-551 GRKGKATADIKE
+551 GRKGKASVEIKE
-563 YGENDEHSHRTYDK
+563 YGEDDEHPHRTYDR
-577 SIQFSSN
+577 SIQFSTD
-584 GTIAYLCLIAAC
+584 GTIAYFCLIAAC
-596 VAVIHGGGNFPRYHD
+596 AER
-611 FGGLLAFSIELAVQG
+611 QK
-626 LIRVAIEPQ
+626 Q
-635 VPVEA
+635 W
-640 VLGYHDPGDECFHHT
+640 
-655 FGHILSFV
+655 
-663 TMGVL
+663 
-668 LQRVLE
+668 
-674 DSQLLGVVYHF
+674 
-685 LGLSFSGQLFNFLL
+685 
-699 EVLHLGFQLGALHA
+699 GF
-713 EHLPAEV
+713 
-720 ALSSHLDVGI
+720 
-730 HLLLEPYQLR
+730 
-740 LLCFQQCLG
+740 
-749 IFFFLGVTDVGFQNG
+749 
-764 ICKGQ
+764 
-769 HLFLF
+769 
-774 G
+774 

>member
-1 MYQTNTAFRIP
+1 M
-12 NTFVLDRNR
+12 
-21 ERKAVF
+21 
-27 YGRVS
+27 
-32 TEHEAQLAALE
+32 AALE
-43 NQMQWYDEQ
+43 NQMQWYEDQ
-52 AKFHPNWT
+52 AKYHPNWT

-80 FMQMIEDAKQGEF
+80 FMQMIEDAKQGDF

-183 DRVDGTYVINEDQA
+183 DRVNRTYVINEDQA

-218 ELCRR
+218 ELCHR

-278 VKGDFEPIIS
+278 VKGDFEPIIP

-300 SRTTKMVVNK
+300 TRTTKMIVNK
-310 GERTYGKKASQDVW
+310 GERTYGKRASQDVW
-324 LRKLRCACGSTF
+324 LRKLRCSCGSTF

-345 RGDTVFGYQ
+345 RGDTVYGYQ
-354 CYNQVNNGSKSFREK
+354 CYNQVNNGSKGFREK

-382 IGDWKLDLMAKKI
+382 VGDWKLDLMAKKI
-395 FESIWT
+395 FEAIWT
-401 DKKDAVM
+401 DRKEDAKM
-408 EAYKLLG
+408 AYKLLR
-415 ECYQSDSSNNKAT
+415 ECYQADASRNKAT
-428 IAAVQGKISRATARL
+428 IATVQGKISRATGRME
-443 DNLIAMRADGEI
+443 NLIAMRADGEI
-455 SKEKFGELRQKAESE
+455 SKEQFQTLRQKAETK
-470 LATLNEELDKLNAVS
+470 LAALNEELGRLNSAFD
-485 DESAE
+485 DETDA
-490 FLDMNAIKAAL
+490 LDMTAIEAAL
-501 DEMIDFSGPT
+501 DSMLDFSGPS
-511 IDENIIEK
+511 IDSNIIEK
-519 FVSRIT
+519 FVCRIT
-525 PIDNGHYRWDLNFT
+525 PVDNGHYRWDLNFAP
-539 QNKKQAIIGSVE
+539 NKKQAIIGAVE
-551 GRKGKATADIKE
+551 GRKGKASVEIKE
-563 YGENDEHSHRTYDK
+563 YGEDDEHPHRTYDR
-577 SIQFSSN
+577 SIQFSTD
-584 GTIAYLCLIAAC
+584 GTIAYFCLIAA
-596 VAVIHGGGNFPRYHD
+596 
-611 FGGLLAFSIELAVQG
+611 
-626 LIRVAIEPQ
+626 
-635 VPVEA
+635 
-640 VLGYHDPGDECFHHT
+640 
-655 FGHILSFV
+655 
-663 TMGVL
+663 
-668 LQRVLE
+668 
-674 DSQLLGVVYHF
+674 
-685 LGLSFSGQLFNFLL
+685 
-699 EVLHLGFQLGALHA
+699 
-713 EHLPAEV
+713 
-720 ALSSHLDVGI
+720 
-730 HLLLEPYQLR
+730 
-740 LLCFQQCLG
+740 
-749 IFFFLGVTDVGFQNG
+749 
-764 ICKGQ
+764 
-769 HLFLF
+769 
-774 G
+774 

>member
-1 MYQTNTAFRIP
+1 MYQTNTVFQIP

-43 NQMQWYDEQ
+43 NQMQWYEDQ
-52 AKFHPNWT
+52 AKYHPNWT

-80 FMQMIEDAKQGEF
+80 FMQMIEDAKQGDF

-183 DRVDGTYVINEDQA
+183 DRVNGTYVINEDQA

-278 VKGDFEPIIS
+278 VKGDFEPIIP

-300 SRTTKMVVNK
+300 TRTTKMIVNK
-310 GERTYGKKASQDVW
+310 GERTYGKRASQDVW
-324 LRKLRCACGSTF
+324 LRKLRCSCGSTF

-345 RGDTVFGYQ
+345 RGDTVYGYQ
-354 CYNQVNNGSKSFREK
+354 CYNQVNNGSKGFREK

-382 IGDWKLDLMAKKI
+382 VGDWKLDLMAKKI
-395 FESIWT
+395 FETIWT
-401 DKKDAVM
+401 DRKEDAKL
-408 EAYKLLG
+408 AYKLLR
-415 ECYQSDSSNNKAT
+415 ECYQADASRNKAT
-428 IAAVQGKISRATARL
+428 IAAVQGKISRATGRME
-443 DNLIAMRADGEI
+443 NLIAMRADGEI
-455 SKEKFGELRQKAESE
+455 SKEQFQTLRQKAETE
-470 LATLNEELDKLNAVS
+470 LAALNEELGRLNSAFD
-485 DESAE
+485 DETDA
-490 FLDMNAIKAAL
+490 LDMAAIEAAL
-501 DEMIDFSGPT
+501 DSMLDFSGPT
-511 IDENIIEK
+511 IDSNIIEK
-519 FVSRIT
+519 FVCRIT
-525 PIDNGHYRWDLNFT
+525 PVDNGHYRWDLNFAP
-539 QNKKQAIIGSVE
+539 NKKQAIIGAVE
-551 GRKGKATADIKE
+551 GRKGKASVEIKE
-563 YGENDEHSHRTYDK
+563 YGEDDEHPHRTYDR
-577 SIQFSSN
+577 SIQFSTD
-584 GTIAYLCLIAAC
+584 GTIAYFCLIAAC
-596 VAVIHGGGNFPRYHD
+596 AAASLAIGTRY
-611 FGGLLAFSIELAVQG
+611 GLQ
-626 LIRVAIEPQ
+626 
-635 VPVEA
+635 
-640 VLGYHDPGDECFHHT
+640 DT
-655 FGHILSFV
+655 
-663 TMGVL
+663 
-668 LQRVLE
+668 
-674 DSQLLGVVYHF
+674 
-685 LGLSFSGQLFNFLL
+685 
-699 EVLHLGFQLGALHA
+699 
-713 EHLPAEV
+713 
-720 ALSSHLDVGI
+720 
-730 HLLLEPYQLR
+730 
-740 LLCFQQCLG
+740 
-749 IFFFLGVTDVGFQNG
+749 
-764 ICKGQ
+764 
-769 HLFLF
+769 
-774 G
+774 

>member
-1 MYQTNTAFRIP
+1 MIQGNTAFRIP
-12 NTFVLDRNR
+12 NTTFLDRNR
-21 ERKAVF
+21 ERKIVF

-43 NQMQWYDEQ
+43 NQMQWYEDQ
-52 AKFHPNWT
+52 ATYHPNWT

-116 ELKNYGV
+116 QLKNYGV

-183 DRVDGTYVINEDQA
+183 DRVDGTYVINEEQA
-197 ETVRMIF
+197 ETVQMIF

-300 SRTTKMVVNK
+300 SRTTKMIVNK

-369 NGLDTDGYCDIRM
+369 NGLDTEGYCGIRM

-395 FESIWT
+395 FETIWT
-401 DKKDAVM
+401 DRKSAVI
-408 EAYKLLG
+408 EAYKLLQ
-415 ECYQSDSSNNKAT
+415 ECYQSDSNKNTAT
-428 IAAVQGKISRATARL
+428 ISAIQGKLSRATARM

-455 SKEKFGELRQKAESE
+455 SKEQFQGLRKKAETE
-470 LATLNEELDKLNAVS
+470 IAALNEELDRLNITS
-485 DESAE
+485 DETVQS
-490 FLDMNAIKAAL
+490 LDMEAIKKAL
-501 DEMIDFSGPT
+501 DEVMDFSEPK
-511 IDENIIEK
+511 ISENIIDK

-525 PIDNGHYRWDLNFT
+525 PIDDGHYRWDLNFT
-539 QNKKQAIIGSVE
+539 LGSKQAIIGCIE
-551 GRKGKATADIKE
+551 GRKGKASVEIKE

-596 VAVIHGGGNFPRYHD
+596 AALR
-611 FGGLLAFSIELAVQG
+611 
-626 LIRVAIEPQ
+626 RAI
-635 VPVEA
+635 
-640 VLGYHDPGDECFHHT
+640 GT
-655 FGHILSFV
+655 
-663 TMGVL
+663 
-668 LQRVLE
+668 R
-674 DSQLLGVVYHF
+674 
-685 LGLSFSGQLFNFLL
+685 
-699 EVLHLGFQLGALHA
+699 
-713 EHLPAEV
+713 
-720 ALSSHLDVGI
+720 
-730 HLLLEPYQLR
+730 
-740 LLCFQQCLG
+740 
-749 IFFFLGVTDVGFQNG
+749 
-764 ICKGQ
+764 KGEQ
-769 HLFLF
+769 ET
-774 G
+774 

>member
-1 MYQTNTAFRIP
+1 MYQTNTFTPYSTAYL
-12 NTFVLDRNR
+12 LDRNR
-21 ERKAVF
+21 ERKIVF

-43 NQMQWYDEQ
+43 NQMQWYDDQ
-52 AKFHPNWT
+52 AKYHPNWT

-102 RFARNTVDTLVMTR
+102 RFARNTVDTLVVTR

-183 DRVDGTYVINEDQA
+183 DRVNGTYVINEDQA
-197 ETVRMIF
+197 ETVRIIF

-218 ELCRR
+218 ELCKR

-263 EQKRIKNLDESTYLY
+263 EQKRIKNLDDSTYLY
-278 VKGDFEPIIS
+278 IKGDFEPIIS
-288 EEVFKRCEEIRK
+288 EEIFRRCEEIRK
-300 SRTTKMVVNK
+300 SRTTKMIVNK

-369 NGLDTDGYCDIRM
+369 NGLNVDGYCDVRM

-395 FESIWT
+395 FETIWT
-401 DKKDAVM
+401 DRKESVIQ
-408 EAYKLLG
+408 AYKLLN
-415 ECYQSDSSNNKAT
+415 ECFQSNTQNNKAA
-428 IAAVQGKISRATARL
+428 ISALQGKIARTTARL
-443 DNLIAMRADGEI
+443 DNLISMRADGEI
-455 SKEKFGELRQKAESE
+455 SKEQFKSMQQKA
-470 LATLNEELDKLNAVS
+470 TEELEALNAELKRITAETKEG
-485 DESAE
+485 ESS
-490 FLDMNAIKAAL
+490 LDMAAIQSAL
-501 DEMIDFSGPT
+501 DEILDFSKPT
-511 IDENIIEK
+511 INEKLIDK

-525 PIDNGHYRWDLNFT
+525 PIDNGHYRWDLNFAPGP
-539 QNKKQAIIGSVE
+539 KQAIIGHIE
-551 GRKGKATADIKE
+551 GRKGKGSVEVKE
-563 YGENDEHSHRTYDK
+563 YGENDEHSHRTYDQTIK
-577 SIQFSSN
+577 FSSN
-584 GTIAYLCLIAAC
+584 GTIAYLSLIAAC
-596 VAVIHGGGNFPRYHD
+596 EVRQIQGGF
-611 FGGLLAFSIELAVQG
+611 E
-626 LIRVAIEPQ
+626 
-635 VPVEA
+635 
-640 VLGYHDPGDECFHHT
+640 
-655 FGHILSFV
+655 
-663 TMGVL
+663 
-668 LQRVLE
+668 
-674 DSQLLGVVYHF
+674 
-685 LGLSFSGQLFNFLL
+685 
-699 EVLHLGFQLGALHA
+699 
-713 EHLPAEV
+713 
-720 ALSSHLDVGI
+720 
-730 HLLLEPYQLR
+730 
-740 LLCFQQCLG
+740 
-749 IFFFLGVTDVGFQNG
+749 
-764 ICKGQ
+764 
-769 HLFLF
+769 
-774 G
+774 

>member
-1 MYQTNTAFRIP
+1 MYQTNTVFKIP

-43 NQMQWYDEQ
+43 NQMQWYEDQ
-52 AKFHPNWT
+52 AKYHPNWT

-80 FMQMIEDAKQGEF
+80 FMQMIEDAKQGDF

-183 DRVDGTYVINEDQA
+183 DRVNGTYVINEDQA

-257 YSNNYL
+257 FSNNYL

-278 VKGDFEPIIS
+278 VKGDFEPIIP

-300 SRTTKMVVNK
+300 TRTTKMIVNK
-310 GERTYGKKASQDVW
+310 GERTYGKRASQDVW
-324 LRKLRCACGSTF
+324 LRKLRCSCGSTF

-345 RGDTVFGYQ
+345 RGDTVYGYQ
-354 CYNQVNNGSKSFREK
+354 CYNQVNNGSKGFREK
-369 NGLDTDGYCDIRM
+369 NCLDTDGYCDIRM
-382 IGDWKLDLMAKKI
+382 VGDWKLDLMAKKI
-395 FESIWT
+395 FEAIWT
-401 DKKDAVM
+401 DRKEDAKL
-408 EAYKLLG
+408 AYRLLR
-415 ECYQSDSSNNKAT
+415 ECYQADASRNKAT
-428 IAAVQGKISRATARL
+428 IAAVQGKISRATGRME
-443 DNLIAMRADGEI
+443 NLIAMRADGEI
-455 SKEKFGELRQKAESE
+455 SKEQFQTLRQKAETE
-470 LATLNEELDKLNAVS
+470 LAALNEELCRLNSAFD
-485 DESAE
+485 DETEA
-490 FLDMNAIKAAL
+490 LDMTAIEAAL
-501 DEMIDFSGPT
+501 DSMLDFSGPS
-511 IDENIIEK
+511 IDSNIIEK
-519 FVSRIT
+519 FVCRIT
-525 PIDNGHYRWDLNFT
+525 PVDNGHYRWDLNLAP
-539 QNKKQAIIGSVE
+539 NKKQAIIGAIE
-551 GRKGKATADIKE
+551 GRKGKASVEIKE
-563 YGENDEHSHRTYDK
+563 YGEDDEHPHRTYDR
-577 SIQFSSN
+577 SIQFSSD
-584 GTIAYLCLIAAC
+584 GTIAYFSLIAA
-596 VAVIHGGGNFPRYHD
+596 
-611 FGGLLAFSIELAVQG
+611 
-626 LIRVAIEPQ
+626 
-635 VPVEA
+635 
-640 VLGYHDPGDECFHHT
+640 
-655 FGHILSFV
+655 
-663 TMGVL
+663 
-668 LQRVLE
+668 
-674 DSQLLGVVYHF
+674 
-685 LGLSFSGQLFNFLL
+685 
-699 EVLHLGFQLGALHA
+699 
-713 EHLPAEV
+713 
-720 ALSSHLDVGI
+720 
-730 HLLLEPYQLR
+730 
-740 LLCFQQCLG
+740 
-749 IFFFLGVTDVGFQNG
+749 
-764 ICKGQ
+764 
-769 HLFLF
+769 
-774 G
+774 

>member
-1 MYQTNTAFRIP
+1 M
-12 NTFVLDRNR
+12 
-21 ERKAVF
+21 
-27 YGRVS
+27 
-32 TEHEAQLAALE
+32 AALE
-43 NQMQWYDEQ
+43 NQMQWYEDQ
-52 AKFHPNWT
+52 AKYHPNWT

-80 FMQMIEDAKQGEF
+80 FMQMIEDAKQGDF

-183 DRVDGTYVINEDQA
+183 DRVNRTYVINEDQA

-218 ELCRR
+218 ELCHR

-278 VKGDFEPIIS
+278 VKGDFEPIIP

-300 SRTTKMVVNK
+300 TRTTKMIVNK
-310 GERTYGKKASQDVW
+310 GERTYGKRASQDVW
-324 LRKLRCACGSTF
+324 LRKLRCSCGSTF

-345 RGDTVFGYQ
+345 RGDTVYGYQ
-354 CYNQVNNGSKSFREK
+354 CYNQVNNGSKGFREK

-382 IGDWKLDLMAKKI
+382 VGDWKLDLMAKKI
-395 FESIWT
+395 FEAIWT
-401 DKKDAVM
+401 DRKEDAKM
-408 EAYKLLG
+408 AYKLLR
-415 ECYQSDSSNNKAT
+415 ECYQADASRNKAT
-428 IAAVQGKISRATARL
+428 IATVQGKISRATGRME
-443 DNLIAMRADGEI
+443 NLIAMRADGEI
-455 SKEKFGELRQKAESE
+455 SKEQFQTLRQKAETE
-470 LATLNEELDKLNAVS
+470 LAALNEELGRLNSAFD
-485 DESAE
+485 DETDA
-490 FLDMNAIKAAL
+490 LDMTAIEAAL
-501 DEMIDFSGPT
+501 DSMLDFSGPS
-511 IDENIIEK
+511 IDSNIIEK
-519 FVSRIT
+519 FVCRIT
-525 PIDNGHYRWDLNFT
+525 PVDNGHYRWDLNFAP
-539 QNKKQAIIGSVE
+539 NKKQAIIGAVE
-551 GRKGKATADIKE
+551 GRKGKASVEIKE
-563 YGENDEHSHRTYDK
+563 YGEDDEHPHRTYDR
-577 SIQFSSN
+577 SIQFSTD
-584 GTIAYLCLIAAC
+584 GTIAYFCLIAA
-596 VAVIHGGGNFPRYHD
+596 
-611 FGGLLAFSIELAVQG
+611 
-626 LIRVAIEPQ
+626 
-635 VPVEA
+635 
-640 VLGYHDPGDECFHHT
+640 
-655 FGHILSFV
+655 
-663 TMGVL
+663 
-668 LQRVLE
+668 
-674 DSQLLGVVYHF
+674 
-685 LGLSFSGQLFNFLL
+685 
-699 EVLHLGFQLGALHA
+699 
-713 EHLPAEV
+713 
-720 ALSSHLDVGI
+720 
-730 HLLLEPYQLR
+730 
-740 LLCFQQCLG
+740 
-749 IFFFLGVTDVGFQNG
+749 
-764 ICKGQ
+764 
-769 HLFLF
+769 
-774 G
+774 

>member
-1 MYQTNTAFRIP
+1 MYQTNTFIP
-12 NTFVLDRNR
+12 YSTAYLLDRNR
-21 ERKAVF
+21 ERKIVF

-43 NQMQWYDEQ
+43 NQMQWYDDQ
-52 AKFHPNWT
+52 AKYHPNWT

-102 RFARNTVDTLVMTR
+102 RFARNTVDTLVVTR

-183 DRVDGTYVINEDQA
+183 DRVNGTYVINEDQA

-288 EEVFKRCEEIRK
+288 EEIFRRCEEIRK
-300 SRTTKMVVNK
+300 SRTTKMIVNK

-369 NGLDTDGYCDIRM
+369 NGLNVDGYCDVRM

-395 FESIWT
+395 FETIWT
-401 DKKDAVM
+401 DRKESVVQ
-408 EAYKLLG
+408 AYKLLN
-415 ECYQSDSSNNKAT
+415 ECFQSNTQNNKAA
-428 IAAVQGKISRATARL
+428 ISALQGKIARTTARL
-443 DNLIAMRADGEI
+443 DNLISMRADGEI
-455 SKEKFGELRQKAESE
+455 SKEQFKSMQQKA
-470 LATLNEELDKLNAVS
+470 TEELEALNAELKRITTETKEG
-485 DESAE
+485 ESS
-490 FLDMNAIKAAL
+490 LDMAAIQSAL
-501 DEMIDFSGPT
+501 DEILDFSKPT
-511 IDENIIEK
+511 INEKLIDK

-525 PIDNGHYRWDLNFT
+525 PIDNGHYRWDLNFAPGP
-539 QNKKQAIIGSVE
+539 KQAIIGHIE
-551 GRKGKATADIKE
+551 GRKGKGTVEVKE
-563 YGENDEHSHRTYDK
+563 YGENDEHSHRTYDQT
-577 SIQFSSN
+577 IIFSSN
-584 GTIAYLCLIAAC
+584 GTIAYLSLIAA
-596 VAVIHGGGNFPRYHD
+596 
-611 FGGLLAFSIELAVQG
+611 
-626 LIRVAIEPQ
+626 
-635 VPVEA
+635 
-640 VLGYHDPGDECFHHT
+640 
-655 FGHILSFV
+655 
-663 TMGVL
+663 
-668 LQRVLE
+668 
-674 DSQLLGVVYHF
+674 
-685 LGLSFSGQLFNFLL
+685 
-699 EVLHLGFQLGALHA
+699 
-713 EHLPAEV
+713 
-720 ALSSHLDVGI
+720 
-730 HLLLEPYQLR
+730 
-740 LLCFQQCLG
+740 
-749 IFFFLGVTDVGFQNG
+749 
-764 ICKGQ
+764 
-769 HLFLF
+769 
-774 G
+774 

>member
-1 MYQTNTAFRIP
+1 MIRENTAFRIP
-12 NTFVLDRNR
+12 NTTFLDRNR
-21 ERKAVF
+21 ERKIVF

-43 NQMQWYDEQ
+43 NQMQWYDDQ
-52 AKFHPNWT
+52 ARFHPNWT

-80 FMQMIEDAKQGEF
+80 FMQMIEDAKQGDF

-116 ELKNYGV
+116 QLKNYGV

-183 DRVDGTYVINEDQA
+183 DRVNGTYVINEDQA

-218 ELCRR
+218 ELSRR

-300 SRTTKMVVNK
+300 SRTTKMIVNK
-310 GERTYGKKASQDVW
+310 GERTYGKRASQDVW

-395 FESIWT
+395 FETIWT
-401 DKKDAVM
+401 DKKEAVL
-408 EAYKLLG
+408 EAYKILE
-415 ECYQSDSSNNKAT
+415 ECYQSDSNKNKAT
-428 IAAVQGKISRATARL
+428 VSAIQGKISRATTRMN
-443 DNLIAMRADGEI
+443 NLIAMRADGEI
-455 SKEKFGELRQKAESE
+455 SKEQFQGLRKKAETE
-470 LATLNEELDKLNAVS
+470 IAALNEELNKLNITS
-485 DESAE
+485 DETVQS
-490 FLDMNAIKAAL
+490 LDMEAIKKAL
-501 DEMIDFSGPT
+501 DEVIDFSGPK
-511 IDENIIEK
+511 ISENIIDK

-525 PIDNGHYRWDLNFT
+525 PIDDGHYRWDLNFT
-539 QNKKQAIIGSVE
+539 PGSKQAIIGCIE
-551 GRKGKATADIKE
+551 GRKGKASVEIKE

-577 SIQFSSN
+577 SIQFSFN

-596 VAVIHGGGNFPRYHD
+596 AALR
-611 FGGLLAFSIELAVQG
+611 
-626 LIRVAIEPQ
+626 RAI
-635 VPVEA
+635 
-640 VLGYHDPGDECFHHT
+640 GT
-655 FGHILSFV
+655 
-663 TMGVL
+663 
-668 LQRVLE
+668 R
-674 DSQLLGVVYHF
+674 
-685 LGLSFSGQLFNFLL
+685 
-699 EVLHLGFQLGALHA
+699 
-713 EHLPAEV
+713 
-720 ALSSHLDVGI
+720 
-730 HLLLEPYQLR
+730 
-740 LLCFQQCLG
+740 
-749 IFFFLGVTDVGFQNG
+749 
-764 ICKGQ
+764 KGEQ
-769 HLFLF
+769 ET
-774 G
+774 

>member
-1 MYQTNTAFRIP
+1 MYQTNTVFQIP

-32 TEHEAQLAALE
+32 TEHEAQLAALK
-43 NQMQWYDEQ
+43 NQMQWYEDQ
-52 AKFHPNWT
+52 AKYHPNWT

-80 FMQMIEDAKQGEF
+80 FMQMIEDAKQGDF

-123 EVYFVED
+123 EVNFVED

-183 DRVDGTYVINEDQA
+183 DRVNGTYVINEDQA

-278 VKGDFEPIIS
+278 VKGDFEPIIP

-300 SRTTKMVVNK
+300 TRTTKMIVNK
-310 GERTYGKKASQDVW
+310 GERTYGKRASQDVW
-324 LRKLRCACGSTF
+324 LRKLRCSCGSTF

-345 RGDTVFGYQ
+345 RGDTVYGYQ
-354 CYNQVNNGSKSFREK
+354 CYNQVNNGSKGFREK

-382 IGDWKLDLMAKKI
+382 VGDWKLDLMAKKI
-395 FESIWT
+395 FEAIWT
-401 DKKDAVM
+401 DRKEDAKL
-408 EAYKLLG
+408 AYKLLR
-415 ECYQSDSSNNKAT
+415 ECYQADASRNKAT
-428 IAAVQGKISRATARL
+428 IAAVQGKISRATGRME
-443 DNLIAMRADGEI
+443 NLIAMRADGEI
-455 SKEKFGELRQKAESE
+455 SKEQFQTLRQKAETE
-470 LATLNEELDKLNAVS
+470 LAALNEELGRLNSAFD
-485 DESAE
+485 DETDA
-490 FLDMNAIKAAL
+490 LDMAAIEAAL
-501 DEMIDFSGPT
+501 DSMLDFSGPS
-511 IDENIIEK
+511 IDSNIIEK
-519 FVSRIT
+519 FVCRIT
-525 PIDNGHYRWDLNFT
+525 PVDNGHYRWDLNFAP
-539 QNKKQAIIGSVE
+539 NKKQAIIGAIE
-551 GRKGKATADIKE
+551 GRKGKASVEIKE
-563 YGENDEHSHRTYDK
+563 YGEDDEHPHRTYDR
-577 SIQFSSN
+577 SIQFSTD
-584 GTIAYLCLIAAC
+584 GTIAYFCLIAAC
-596 VAVIHGGGNFPRYHD
+596 ADRLINRGFLLIEHCSHSLSYVTRKSFRFP
-611 FGGLLAFSIELAVQG
+611 L
-626 LIRVAIEPQ
+626 
-635 VPVEA
+635 
-640 VLGYHDPGDECFHHT
+640 T
-655 FGHILSFV
+655 LS
-663 TMGVL
+663 
-668 LQRVLE
+668 
-674 DSQLLGVVYHF
+674 S
-685 LGLSFSGQLFNFLL
+685 SFSSCP
-699 EVLHLGFQLGALHA
+699 
-713 EHLPAEV
+713 LP
-720 ALSSHLDVGI
+720 
-730 HLLLEPYQLR
+730 
-740 LLCFQQCLG
+740 
-749 IFFFLGVTDVGFQNG
+749 
-764 ICKGQ
+764 
-769 HLFLF
+769 
-774 G
+774 